1 MNLTWF
7 DVVMI
12 GIVSAPVIL
21 LLCYLIFKAVEL
33 FNKDET
39 TRD

>member
-1 MNLTWF
+1 MSLTWF
-7 DVVMI
+7 DVLMV

-21 LLCYLIFKAVEL
+21 FLCYLIFRAVEL